1 MVTTVKWYSASFWY
15 IGAPQEKIKDTWWY
29 REPPGH
35 FVKCSLRPS
44 IKRGGSTAFY
54 NPVASN
60 DNGNITLHRSLSCA
74 PYVAGKKMEGIP
86 VHAHAICGRYRI
98 QISHPPALCNST
110 EPRSTGWSGRGTRA
124 ILQTSLSAGP
134 GPTCWLFS
142 EAPLHG
148 SKLQRTLVM

>member
-110 EPRSTGWSGRGTRA
+110 EPRSTGGYGRGTRE
-124 ILQTSLSAGP
+124 ILQT
-134 GPTCWLFS
+134 
-142 EAPLHG
+142 HHY
-148 SKLQRTLVM
+148 LQDQGQHADYSQKPPFMVPNYKGLW